1 MRVLITG
8 GTGFVGCQT
17 VAAVVAAGHQVR
29 LLVRSPDRVVAALGP
44 LGVGPVE
51 SVVGDVTDPAAVE
64 RAMDGCD
71 AVIHAASVY
80 SFERRDGAA
89 ITATNVRGA
98 GAVLAAAVRARLDP
112 IVYVSSFIALGGR
125 AGATLTADS
134 PVGRPLG
141 LYAASKAAAERVAR
155 RHQAE
160 GHPVVITYP
169 CGVFGPG
176 DPYLGENTRS
186 TISMLGGRWVLTAG
200 GGFPVTDVRDLA
212 RLHAALL
219 HPGLGPRRSIAP
231 ALNVSLADIYQALRE
246 VTGRALPTRH
256 LPVRPLLPALRL
268 LDVAKRLFGLD
279 LPASFGAA
287 YILSMHYRVDCT
299 PARRDL
305 GVEPRPLTET
315 MADTVRWLLRQR
327 HITPALAGRL
337 AV

>member
-17 VAAVVAAGHQVR
+17 VAVVVAAGHQVR
-29 LLVRSPDRVVAALGP
+29 LLVRSPDRVAAALGP
-44 LGVGPVE
+44 LGAGAVE
-51 SVVGDVTDPAAVE
+51 SVAGNVMDSAAVE
-64 RAMDGCD
+64 RAMNGCD

-80 SFERRDGAA
+80 SFEQRDSAA
-89 ITATNVRGA
+89 ITATNVA
-98 GAVLAAAVRARLDP
+98 GTGTVLGAAVRAGLDP

-125 AGATLTADS
+125 AGATLAAGS

-141 LYAASKAAAERVAR
+141 PYSESKAAAERVAR
-155 RHQAE
+155 RYQAE
-160 GHPVVITYP
+160 GAPVVITYP
-169 CGVFGPG
+169 CGVYGPG

-212 RLHAALL
+212 TLHAALL
-219 HPGLGPRRSIAP
+219 RPGLGPRRYIAP
-231 ALNVSLADIYQALRE
+231 ALNVSLAGMYGALRA

-268 LDVAKRLFGLD
+268 LDVAKRVFGLD

-299 PARRDL
+299 PAGRDL
-305 GVEPRPLTET
+305 GVAARPLTET

-327 HITPALAGRL
+327 HITPGMAGRL
-337 AV
+337 AA